1 LSTKYEEEDVHTIWD
16 VIYIIHNTA
25 TDDGIL
31 GEGRHPAFQ
40 CIFQLLYR
48 FILDILQQCKINKN
62 TEHPD
67 SFHDNALLAKIL
79 ADAYQKNICLPILL
93 N

>member
-1 LSTKYEEEDVHTIWD
+1 MGRDLHNPQHYNGWWD
-16 VIYIIHNTA
+16 F
-25 TDDGIL
+25 